1 MSNFR
6 MMKLG
11 KGNPI
16 ISDATYIRFSDV
28 KKSMQQRRVMNNKQL
43 SKIIDNNSNEY
54 QLTAKT
60 ADIML
65 LSCMDFRLIDDTVD
79 VLNKLDARNNYD
91 QFILAGSS
99 LGYNTSLGY
108 DNNGQQIAVDGKLSK
123 KDTWTNV
130 FNTHIELAI
139 ILHNIKYVYII
150 DHLDCGAY
158 NAWYGNGNVTKEN
171 EVQLHLDNLNECKN
185 YIIEKFP
192 QLAVKIFI
200 IDLYGNL
207 KEY

>member
-6 MMKLG
+6 MMNLG
-11 KGNPI
+11 KGNPVV
-16 ISDATYIRFSDV
+16 SGSKFIRFSEV
-28 KKSMQQRRVMNNKQL
+28 KKNIQE
-43 SKIIDNNSNEY
+43 KILNSNRGPQTLENNSIDY
-54 QLTAKT
+54 QLTTKE

-65 LSCMDFRLIDDTVD
+65 LTCMDFRLIDDTVY
-79 VLNKLDARNNYD
+79 VLNNLGIRNKYD
-91 QFILAGSS
+91 EFILAGSS

-108 DNNGQQIAVDGKLSK
+108 DNNGEQISVNGNLTKT
-123 KDTWTNV
+123 DTWSNV

-139 ILHNIKYVYII
+139 SLHKIKYVYII

-158 NAWYGNGNVTKEN
+158 KSWYGSTNVTKEN
-171 EVQLHLDNLNECKN
+171 EEQLHLDNMNECKN
-185 YIIEKFP
+185 YITQKFP
-192 QLAVKIFI
+192 QLGVKIFI